1 MSRYIYIYDQHTYRM
16 QADRQARKADT
27 HTDTGKQAGKHRR
40 AGKHAQRDWLDDWL
54 TYIHI
59 YIQTNKRTD
68 RRTGG
73 RTDGRTDEHTH
84 THTHRNTL
92 LSPPQGYC
100 FHGNQKLID
109 PVTFTLVMWRSRC
122 AMAVL
127 SRTSPKYLWRLFGSV
142 QLTLCTKIGQ
152 KPLKITTG
160 IRFTLKPC
168 LRQTNWYLYRILSR
182 CDSKTDYSAP
192 ESRSVLDSGSRW
204 IIEGG
209 WSEAGLLL
217 ISENHFELSR
227 LLRVESE
234 IDSSYLAMVVRAPTA
249 NS

>member
-59 YIQTNKRTD
+59 YIQTNKRMD

-73 RTDGRTDEHTH
+73 RTDGRTDEHTHTH

-152 KPLKITTG
+152 KPLKPSLGYASLWSLAFGRLIDICIEFCLAV
-160 IRFTLKPC
+160 IRRLIIQ
-168 LRQTNWYLYRILSR
+168 LRKAAQFWIR
-182 CDSKTDYSAP
+182 
-192 ESRSVLDSGSRW
+192 VLDESLKADDQKLVCF
-204 IIEGG
+204 
-209 WSEAGLLL
+209 WSLKTT
-217 ISENHFELSR
+217 
-227 LLRVESE
+227 
-234 IDSSYLAMVVRAPTA
+234 SSWVDCCVSNPK
-249 NS
+249 